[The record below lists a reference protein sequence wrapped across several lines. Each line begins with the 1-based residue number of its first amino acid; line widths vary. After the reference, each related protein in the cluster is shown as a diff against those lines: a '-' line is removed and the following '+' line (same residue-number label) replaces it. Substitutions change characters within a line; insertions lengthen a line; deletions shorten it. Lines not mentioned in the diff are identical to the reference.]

1 LFDLVY
7 SVGVIQ
13 HLPNPEEGFSSLV
26 TRLQPGGRMF
36 VWVYGRRRGL
46 YRLVDVMRKLT
57 TRMAMPSLHRL
68 TWGLNLLSYA
78 TFCLPYRALRRLPG
92 LAGFASRLPFTRYA
106 DLPLRVG
113 HADWF
118 DRLAVPST
126 VYFQRQD
133 VESWFDRN
141 GLAEV
146 QISSRD
152 GIGWRALGSRTDGEG
167 PCTR

>member
-1 LFDLVY
+1 
-7 SVGVIQ
+7 
-13 HLPNPEEGFSSLV
+13 
-26 TRLQPGGRMF
+26 MF